1 MRVIEEKAD
10 LDKIGGVRGA
20 WKRSQKIPEKNQTA
34 VFDYCIKITEEAAL
48 KVEEEY

>member
-10 LDKIGGVRGA
+10 LDKIGGVRGE
-20 WKRSQKIPEKNQTA
+20 WEQSQKIPGGKKTA

-48 KVEEEY
+48 MLEKEY